1 MRKHKQVRERADQAY
16 KRNAHRMR
24 LKYEKQHEVKE
35 FRVGEYVSVCV
46 PRIDR
51 ASTDLQRLSCVVVE
65 VIRKA
70 RVVYRLRCKFGVLKL
85 CYDVGELEV
94 YSGSYDIPVRGGKKL
109 PKCLC
114 GRLPGNVLHG
124 MFSLGT
130 HAIALVIVTPKDAH
144 AKRKQLTVAV
154 SVTARKTAKT
164 GSMEFLSQKFPQ
176 HLLWLI
182 HQLVAL
188 DPHQSQC

>member
-1 MRKHKQVRERADQAY
+1 MTYQ
-16 KRNAHRMR
+16 
-24 LKYEKQHEVKE
+24 L
-35 FRVGEYVSVCV
+35 
-46 PRIDR
+46 
-51 ASTDLQRLSCVVVE
+51 
-65 VIRKA
+65 
-70 RVVYRLRCKFGVLKL
+70 
-85 CYDVGELEV
+85 
-94 YSGSYDIPVRGGKKL
+94 RGGKKL

-124 MFSLGT
+124 MFSQGT
-130 HAIALVIVTPKDAH
+130 NAIALVIVTPKDTH

-182 HQLVAL
+182 YQLVAL